1 MVRTKTTAPVR
12 SGLVRR
18 DRVGGVG
25 RATGVPRAR
34 KPRMRPGTVA
44 LREIRRYQKT
54 TELLIRKLPFARLVS
69 GMSGLAGGLGWK
81 QDFRLLVDTLE
92 FFIFSSSLNTLCP
105 PLSLS
110 RSGR

>member
-69 GMSGLAGGLGWK
+69 GMSGLAGGGLEAAALQPPGWIH
-81 QDFRLLVDTLE
+81 FE
-92 FFIFSSSLNTLCP
+92 FIFTNTLFHH
-105 PLSLS
+105 SLV
-110 RSGR
+110 

>member
-18 DRVGGVG
+18 DRVGGIG
-25 RATGVPRAR
+25 RATGIPRAR

-69 GMSGLAGGLGWK
+69 GMARGWRGTGG
-81 QDFRLLVDTLE
+81 FLLQEGQASPV
-92 FFIFSSSLNTLCP
+92 FIFSHH
-105 PLSLS
+105 PLLPSYPHF
-110 RSGR
+110 